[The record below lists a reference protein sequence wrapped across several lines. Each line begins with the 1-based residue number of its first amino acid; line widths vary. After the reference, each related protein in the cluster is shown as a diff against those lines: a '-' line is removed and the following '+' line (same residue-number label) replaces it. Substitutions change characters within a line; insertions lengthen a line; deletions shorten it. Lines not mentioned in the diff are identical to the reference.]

1 MGTLNILLVDD
12 DRNLVTTL
20 SYGLRKAMGEAIS
33 VAVCFS
39 GAEALPMIATQG
51 FDVIVSDFNMPGP
64 SGLEFLNRIRQDHRE
79 IILVLITA
87 YGTDALEEG
96 ARQLGVG
103 YITKPFE
110 PSFLVQLIKDL
121 IHGQESAGR
130 PEHAS
135 RVVDKL
141 GKPAGSSQSMHLDR
155 ADLASSGNWSY
166 TDGISHSD

>member
-20 SYGLRKAMGEAIS
+20 SYGLRKAMGEAVS

-39 GAEALPMIATQG
+39 GSEALSMLGTQV
-51 FDVIVSDFNMPGP
+51 FDVVISDFNMPGL

-103 YITKPFE
+103 YMTKPFE
-110 PSFLVQLIKDL
+110 PWSLAHMIKGLIQVEETK
-121 IHGQESAGR
+121 GRTENESRTMG
-130 PEHAS
+130 
-135 RVVDKL
+135 KL
-141 GKPAGSSQSMHLDR
+141 GEPAGSSQSMPL
-155 ADLASSGNWSY
+155 
-166 TDGISHSD
+166 

>member
-1 MGTLNILLVDD
+1 MNTLSVLLIDD

-20 SYGLRKAMGEAIS
+20 SHGLRKAMGEAVSI
-33 VAVCFS
+33 AVCFS
-39 GAEALPMIATQG
+39 GSEALTVLGTRA

-103 YITKPFE
+103 YMTKPFE
-110 PSFLVQLIKDL
+110 PSSLAQMIKDL
-121 IHGQESAGR
+121 INVEEPKGR
-130 PEHAS
+130 AERAS
-135 RVVDKL
+135 RIMDTR
-141 GKPAGSSQSMHLDR
+141 GDSAGSSQSML
-155 ADLASSGNWSY
+155 L
-166 TDGISHSD
+166 

>member
-20 SYGLRKAMGEAIS
+20 SHGLRKAMGKAIS
-33 VAVCFS
+33 VDVCFS
-39 GAEALPMIATQG
+39 GSEALSMLATQA
-51 FDVIVSDFNMPGP
+51 FDVVVSDFNMPGP
-64 SGLEFLNRIRQDHRE
+64 SGLEFLSRIRQDHRE

-96 ARQLGVG
+96 VRQLGVG

-121 IHGQESAGR
+121 IQGAEPTGR
-130 PEHAS
+130 TENVS
-135 RVVDKL
+135 RMMEEL
-141 GKPAGSSQSMHLDR
+141 GKPAGSSPSMRLQGGLHE
-155 ADLASSGNWSY
+155 
-166 TDGISHSD
+166 

>member
-20 SYGLRKAMGEAIS
+20 SYGLHKAMGDAIS

-39 GAEALPMIATQG
+39 GSEALSMLATQA
-51 FDVIVSDFNMPGP
+51 FDVVVSDFNMPGP
-64 SGLEFLNRIRQDHRE
+64 SGLEFLKRIRHEYRE

-96 ARQLGVG
+96 VRQLGVG

-110 PSFLVQLIKDL
+110 PSLLAQLIKGL
-121 IHGQESAGR
+121 IPGDETKGTVENTLR
-130 PEHAS
+130 IM
-135 RVVDKL
+135 DKL
-141 GKPAGSSQSMHLDR
+141 GNPAGSSQSMRLEGGET
-155 ADLASSGNWSY
+155 A
-166 TDGISHSD
+166 